1 MVLKWIYH
9 AAYSAAQ
16 SEKHVHRNHTLESDV
31 DSMRYPAHRSIR
43 ADSIQG
49 GAVESKRAISYSE
62 SSSSSAHIFSP
73 APNSKEEHMQQSHY
87 LVKATA
93 ALSIE
98 GAAAGAAL
106 AADAMG
112 EDISV
117 APHNSNSPLP
127 LLPPP
132 RHRRHSRI

>member
-1 MVLKWIYH
+1 
-9 AAYSAAQ
+9 
-16 SEKHVHRNHTLESDV
+16 
-31 DSMRYPAHRSIR
+31 
-43 ADSIQG
+43 
-49 GAVESKRAISYSE
+49 
-62 SSSSSAHIFSP
+62 
-73 APNSKEEHMQQSHY
+73 MQQSHY

-98 GAAAGAAL
+98 GAAAEAAL

-127 LLPPP
+127 LLPLP
-132 RHRRHSRI
+132 RATAAILVYNINIYSPHILNFQREDSPVKAHQQQLLYRDMKPSAAEALAKRAPTTSLARAWAPAPLHHNAQARLTPLVVNAR